1 MRDLIVLV
9 ADKNM
14 EMVVRGLLAR
24 PEALGICPLQ
34 FDVIVHPRRDP
45 GVRRNAADFLR
56 SCLSS
61 HRYAL
66 VMFDREGC
74 GDEGKKVQEL
84 QDLVQKQ
91 LDQNGWKDRSAVI
104 VLDPELEIWM
114 FVESPQVVDILA
126 EGDPALWNSVITK
139 YGGGSGRKP
148 KRPKE
153 AVEKVLWEKRIPR
166 SSALY
171 QQLAE
176 QASFEQCR
184 DPAFQKFRTVLQ
196 QWFGKYKEYTTM

>member
-1 MRDLIVLV
+1 MMRDLIVLV

-153 AVEKVLWEKRIPR
+153 AVEKVLWGKADSPFLGPVSAVGRTSLFRAMPR
-166 SSALY
+166 PGLSKVPDGSA
-171 QQLAE
+171 
-176 QASFEQCR
+176 
-184 DPAFQKFRTVLQ
+184 
-196 QWFGKYKEYTTM
+196 TMVWQV